1 MDRGGPSRT
10 GRGWAE
16 ADRSGPERTE
26 PDRIA
31 PDPAVVAA
39 QGRDAGPSDDRST
52 TVAGMSP
59 AP

>member
-16 ADRSGPERTE
+16 ADRGGPNRTE
-26 PDRIA
+26 SHPT
-31 PDPAVVAA
+31 AVVAA